1 MVEINLIKK
10 CIQQLKFNFP
20 YSAEDWINTFQI
32 ENYHSHKTWSNV
44 IQADSAT
51 STEEFCKMNYDR
63 GCKCLFST
71 EHGYAGNYFLTY
83 DLCHDEKALAKI
95 EVNDKPKF
103 RYGAEF
109 YWVKDRHE
117 TDNANC
123 HIVIIARN
131 YTGMRK
137 LNYLTSIA
145 NTELENGGGFYGKP
159 RIDLELI
166 KTLTSEDVFI
176 TSACIGAWKYVDVED
191 IWIDLHN
198 HFKDSFFL
206 EYQCNNTP
214 EQKSVN
220 KRIQQLSKQ
229 YNIQTII
236 GLDTHYISEK
246 DKIRRDDLLKR
257 KKISYPEEFGWYM
270 DFPTGKEVYK
280 RMVEQEICSEEE
292 IIVSMMNT
300 NIFVNEC
307 EEITFN
313 TDFKIPIL
321 PSMQHMTSEERKD
334 ILRRLMYDRYE
345 KIEIN
350 KSKEREEAIEYEL
363 GEING
368 SEIQDYFLLNYAIVK
383 NAIEKFGGEL
393 TPTSRGSASSY
404 YTSKLCGFTTMDR
417 FESEVPIFP
426 ERFITKDR
434 VLSSHQCADIDYN
447 VSSQKPFVQS
457 GKYLIG
463 DYSVAPLIAF
473 GKIGE
478 KSGWQLYASLND
490 VPPETANQ
498 ISKFLDEYNE
508 ALKHASDDEK
518 GDIHIEDYIPQEYVE
533 IFEKSKD
540 YRGIV
545 ENGRIHAC
553 GHILFNGDG
562 KNKDIVGYGDVRYE
576 FGLIRCHSKS
586 TGRIELVANVEG
598 GYLDKYGYV
607 KDDFLIVDSV
617 AIMYKLYKAIGMPLP
632 TVNELRKMVDGDK
645 KVWDLY
651 ANGITCCLNQCEKQ
665 STTNKV
671 MKFKP
676 QNPQEL
682 AMFIAGIRPGFASLL
697 NTFLNREPYSCGEKA
712 IDEILKDSYH
722 FMLFQESIMR
732 IFNFLGIP
740 MQESYDTIKGISKKK
755 LKGEKLKQVEDSMKC
770 HWLDNI
776 GNIDNF
782 DKVYNVVKDSSRYSF
797 NAPHAGSMAFDSLYE
812 AWGKAHYPSIFY
824 EVTLNHYQ
832 EKGDKKKVNALLL
845 EAIEKMGYSL
855 GTYEYGADNSKFT
868 VDDETKIIYPS
879 LSSIKG
885 IGSQV
890 CLDLLNVA
898 NMNLSCFKD
907 IYLESLKIPS
917 ITKTTFRKLI
927 KIGYFHEFGSIE
939 DLLSFVD
946 IYDDFCGKKQLS
958 KEKLIEKGIDI
969 NSLLSFGRQTEKKLM
984 IEDEIGLVDTICKNI
999 PHIEDTIYQRI
1010 KYQFEVLEFS
1020 DITDTSLPKSI
1031 CYVSNLERN
1040 SYGSVF
1046 VTLYCIKNGKSAT
1059 LRADKRFYD
1068 RQEEP
1073 LEVGNVINI
1082 EVNKKERKKKN
1093 PNPTGKHDMWLPTG
1107 EYYTELSSWSYV
1119 ILD

>member
-10 CIQQLKFNFP
+10 CIQQLRFNFP
-20 YSAEDWINTFQI
+20 YSAEDWIDTFQI

-51 STEEFCKMNYDR
+51 STEEFMQLNYER
-63 GCKCLFST
+63 GCKCLFTT
-71 EHGYAGNYFLTY
+71 EHGYAGNYFLAY
-83 DLCHDEKALAKI
+83 DLCHDSKVLSKYGILEQ
-95 EVNDKPKF
+95 PKF

-109 YWVKDRHE
+109 YWVKDRHIQ
-117 TDNANC
+117 DNSNC
-123 HIVIIARN
+123 HIVVIARN

-137 LNYLTSIA
+137 MNYITSIA
-145 NTELENGGGFYGKP
+145 NSEVKDGGGFYGKP
-159 RIDLELI
+159 RIDIELL
-166 KTLTSEDVFI
+166 KTLTKDDVFI
-176 TSACIGAWKYVDVED
+176 TTACIAGWKYEDAEDV
-191 IWIDLHN
+191 WLDLHN

-206 EYQCNNTP
+206 EYQCNDTDW
-214 EQKSVN
+214 QKTLN
-220 KRIQQLSKQ
+220 KRIQRLSREH
-229 YNIQTII
+229 NIQTII
-236 GLDTHYISEK
+236 GLDTHYLNEK

-257 KKISYPEEFGWYM
+257 KKISYPEEDGNYM
-270 DFPTGKEVYK
+270 DFPTGQEIYK
-280 RMVEQEICSEEE
+280 RMIEQGICTDEE
-292 IIVSMMNT
+292 IVISMMNT

-307 EEITFN
+307 EEIIFN
-313 TDFKIPIL
+313 SDFKIPIL
-321 PSMQHMTSEERKD
+321 PSMQSMSNDERKE
-334 ILRRLMYDRYE
+334 LLVRLL
-345 KIEIN
+345 
-350 KSKEREEAIEYEL
+350 KSKYTENEEVKTKEKEQAIQYEV
-363 GEING
+363 GEVNG
-368 SEIQDYFLLNYAIVK
+368 SNTHDYFLTNYAIVK
-383 NAIEKFGGEL
+383 KAISKYGGEL

-404 YTSKLCGFTTMDR
+404 YISKLCGFTTMDR

-426 ERFITKDR
+426 ERFITKERIID
-434 VLSSHQCADIDYN
+434 SHQCPDIDFN
-447 VSSQKPFVQS
+447 VSDQKPFVLAS
-457 GKYLIG
+457 KELIG
-463 DYSVAPLIAF
+463 KWGVAPLIAF

-490 VPPETANQ
+490 VSPETANQ
-498 ISKFLDEYNE
+498 VSKFLDEYNE
-508 ALKHASDDEK
+508 AKKHASDDEK
-518 GDIHIEDYIPQEYVE
+518 DDIKIEDYIPNEYVE

-553 GHILFNGDG
+553 GHILFNGDH
-562 KNKDIVGYGDVRYE
+562 KNKDIIGYGDIRYE

-651 ANGITCCLNQCEKQ
+651 ANGLTCCLNQCEKS
-665 STTNKV
+665 STTKKA

-676 QNPQEL
+676 INPQEL
-682 AMFIAGIRPGFASLL
+682 AMFIAGIRPSFASLL
-697 NTFLNREPYSCGEKA
+697 SMFLNRESYSCGEQA
-712 IDEILKDSYH
+712 IDDILKDSYH

-755 LKGEKLKQVEDSMKC
+755 LKGDKLKQVESTMKE
-770 HWLDNI
+770 HWLENI
-776 GNIDNF
+776 GNTDNF
-782 DKVYNVVKDSSRYSF
+782 EKVYKVVKDAGSYGF
-797 NAPHAGSMAFDSLYE
+797 NAPHALAMAFDSLYE

-890 CLDLLNVA
+890 CLDLLNIA

-907 IYLESLKIPS
+907 IYLESLRMPS

-1020 DITDTSLPKSI
+1020 DITDPSLPKSI

-1040 SYGSVF
+1040 SYGSIF
-1046 VTLYCIKNGKSAT
+1046 VTLYCIKNGKSAV

-1082 EVNKKERKKKN
+1082 EVKKKERKKKN
-1093 PNPTGKHDMWLPTG
+1093 EQGRWEGIG